1 MQLEVILPLVA
12 YLVVVFGIS
21 VYAMRKRSTGT
32 FLNEYFLGSRSMGGI
47 VLAMTL
53 TATYISASSFI
64 GGPGAAYK
72 YGLGWV
78 LLAMIQ
84 LPAVWLSLGI
94 LGKKFAILARRYNA
108 VTLNDML
115 FARYQSRLLVWLA
128 SLSLLVAFVGAMTVQ
143 FIGGARLL
151 ETAAGIPYETGLLI
165 FGISIA
171 LYTAFGGFRA
181 SVLND
186 TMQGLVML
194 IGTVVLLI
202 GVVHA
207 AGGLSNAVQTLQT
220 IDPQLVTPQ
229 GADDILS
236 PAFMTSFWV
245 LVCFGV
251 IGLPHTAVRCISYKD
266 SKAVHRGII
275 IGTIVV
281 AILMFG
287 MHLAGALGRAVIPD
301 LTVPDLVI
309 PTLMVKVLPPF
320 AAGIFLAAPMAAI
333 MSTINAQL
341 LQSSATIIKD
351 LYLNIRPDQ
360 MQNETRLKR
369 MSAVITLVLGA
380 LLLLAAWKPPEM
392 IIWLN
397 LLAFGGL
404 EAVFL
409 WPLVLGLYWER
420 ANAKGAL
427 SAMIVGGVLYA
438 VLATLNI
445 QYLGFH
451 PIVPSLLLSLLAFL
465 VGNRFGT
472 SVPQAT
478 VLTTDNIK
486 SFAMPWI
493 QLKLNTTGANAE
505 DLSDALME
513 AGAVS
518 ITFQDTHDTPVFE
531 PLPGETRLWGDTDV
545 IGLFDAETD
554 MNDVVAILENHPL
567 LGAGFAHKIEQLE
580 DKDWEREWMDNFH
593 PMRFGERLWICPSW
607 RDVPDENAVNVMLD
621 PGLAFGTGTHPT
633 TSLCLQWLDSL
644 DLTGKTVIDF
654 GCGSGILA
662 IAALKLGAAKAIG
675 IDIDPQAIQASRDN
689 AERNGVSDR
698 LELYLPKD
706 QPEEMKADVV
716 VANILAGPLRELA
729 PLISVLP
736 VSGGLLGLSGILA
749 SQAESV
755 CEAYADSF
763 ALDPVVE
770 KEEWCRITGRKN

>member
-1 MQLEVILPLVA
+1 
-12 YLVVVFGIS
+12 
-21 VYAMRKRSTGT
+21 
-32 FLNEYFLGSRSMGGI
+32 
-47 VLAMTL
+47 
-53 TATYISASSFI
+53 
-64 GGPGAAYK
+64 
-72 YGLGWV
+72 
-78 LLAMIQ
+78 
-84 LPAVWLSLGI
+84 
-94 LGKKFAILARRYNA
+94 
-108 VTLNDML
+108 
-115 FARYQSRLLVWLA
+115 
-128 SLSLLVAFVGAMTVQ
+128 
-143 FIGGARLL
+143 
-151 ETAAGIPYETGLLI
+151 
-165 FGISIA
+165 
-171 LYTAFGGFRA
+171 
-181 SVLND
+181 
-186 TMQGLVML
+186 
-194 IGTVVLLI
+194 
-202 GVVHA
+202 
-207 AGGLSNAVQTLQT
+207 
-220 IDPQLVTPQ
+220 
-229 GADDILS
+229 
-236 PAFMTSFWV
+236 
-245 LVCFGV
+245 
-251 IGLPHTAVRCISYKD
+251 
-266 SKAVHRGII
+266 
-275 IGTIVV
+275 
-281 AILMFG
+281 MFG

-478 VLTTDNIK
+478 VLTTDNK
-486 SFAMPWI
+486 EFCHALI

-593 PMRFGERLWICPSW
+593 PMRFGERLWIC
-607 RDVPDENAVNVMLD
+607 
-621 PGLAFGTGTHPT
+621 
-633 TSLCLQWLDSL
+633 
-644 DLTGKTVIDF
+644 
-654 GCGSGILA
+654 
-662 IAALKLGAAKAIG
+662 
-675 IDIDPQAIQASRDN
+675 
-689 AERNGVSDR
+689 
-698 LELYLPKD
+698 
-706 QPEEMKADVV
+706 
-716 VANILAGPLRELA
+716 LAG
-729 PLISVLP
+729 VM
-736 VSGGLLGLSGILA
+736 
-749 SQAESV
+749 
-755 CEAYADSF
+755 
-763 ALDPVVE
+763 
-770 KEEWCRITGRKN
+770 CRTKTPST

>member
-12 YLVVVFGIS
+12 YLLVVFGLS

-32 FLNEYFLGSRSMGGI
+32 FLNEYFLGSRSMGGV

-165 FGISIA
+165 FGVSIA

-186 TMQGLVML
+186 TMQGMVML
-194 IGTVVLLI
+194 IGTIVLLV

-207 AGGLSNAVQTLQT
+207 AGGLSNAVVTLQT
-220 IDPQLVTPQ
+220 IDPKLVSPQ

-236 PAFMTSFWV
+236 PTFMTSFWV

-309 PTLMVKVLPPF
+309 PTLMVKVLPPV

-351 LYLNIRPDQ
+351 LYLNLRP
-360 MQNETRLKR
+360 
-369 MSAVITLVLGA
+369 
-380 LLLLAAWKPPEM
+380 
-392 IIWLN
+392 
-397 LLAFGGL
+397 
-404 EAVFL
+404 
-409 WPLVLGLYWER
+409 
-420 ANAKGAL
+420 
-427 SAMIVGGVLYA
+427 
-438 VLATLNI
+438 
-445 QYLGFH
+445 
-451 PIVPSLLLSLLAFL
+451 
-465 VGNRFGT
+465 
-472 SVPQAT
+472 
-478 VLTTDNIK
+478 
-486 SFAMPWI
+486 
-493 QLKLNTTGANAE
+493 
-505 DLSDALME
+505 
-513 AGAVS
+513 
-518 ITFQDTHDTPVFE
+518 
-531 PLPGETRLWGDTDV
+531 
-545 IGLFDAETD
+545 
-554 MNDVVAILENHPL
+554 
-567 LGAGFAHKIEQLE
+567 EQLE
-580 DKDWEREWMDNFH
+580 NE
-593 PMRFGERLWICPSW
+593 
-607 RDVPDENAVNVMLD
+607 
-621 PGLAFGTGTHPT
+621 T
-633 TSLCLQWLDSL
+633 
-644 DLTGKTVIDF
+644 
-654 GCGSGILA
+654 
-662 IAALKLGAAKAIG
+662 
-675 IDIDPQAIQASRDN
+675 
-689 AERNGVSDR
+689 
-698 LELYLPKD
+698 
-706 QPEEMKADVV
+706 
-716 VANILAGPLRELA
+716 
-729 PLISVLP
+729 
-736 VSGGLLGLSGILA
+736 
-749 SQAESV
+749 
-755 CEAYADSF
+755 
-763 ALDPVVE
+763 
-770 KEEWCRITGRKN
+770 

>member
-1 MQLEVILPLVA
+1 MQPEVILPLIA
-12 YLVVVFGIS
+12 YLLVVFGLSI
-21 VYAMRKRSTGT
+21 YAMRKRSTGA
-32 FLNEYFLGSRSMGGI
+32 FLNEYFLGSRSMGGF

-84 LPAVWLSLGI
+84 LPAVWLSLGV

-128 SLSLLVAFVGAMTVQ
+128 SLSLLVAFIGAMTVQ

-186 TMQGLVML
+186 AMQGLVML
-194 IGTVVLLI
+194 IGTIVLLVGI
-202 GVVHA
+202 VHA
-207 AGGLSNAVQTLQT
+207 AGGLSMAVQTLEH
-220 IDPQLVTPQ
+220 IDPKLVSPQ

-236 PAFMTSFWV
+236 PTFMTSFWV

-275 IGTIVV
+275 LGTIVV

-287 MHLAGALGRAVIPD
+287 MHLAGALGRAVI
-301 LTVPDLVI
+301 PDLVI

-351 LYLNIRPDQ
+351 LYLNLHPEQLD
-360 MQNETRLKR
+360 NEKRLKR
-369 MSAVITLVLGA
+369 MSAMITLILGA
-380 LLLLAAWKPPEM
+380 LLLLAAWRPPEM

-420 ANAKGAL
+420 ANAAGAL

-438 VLATLNI
+438 VLATLKI

-451 PIVPSLLLSLLAFL
+451 PIVPSLLLSLLAFV
-465 VGNRFGT
+465 VGNRFGQP
-472 SVPQAT
+472 VPPAP
-478 VLTTDNIK
+478 VMTTDK
-486 SFAMPWI
+486 
-493 QLKLNTTGANAE
+493 
-505 DLSDALME
+505 
-513 AGAVS
+513 
-518 ITFQDTHDTPVFE
+518 
-531 PLPGETRLWGDTDV
+531 
-545 IGLFDAETD
+545 
-554 MNDVVAILENHPL
+554 
-567 LGAGFAHKIEQLE
+567 
-580 DKDWEREWMDNFH
+580 
-593 PMRFGERLWICPSW
+593 
-607 RDVPDENAVNVMLD
+607 
-621 PGLAFGTGTHPT
+621 
-633 TSLCLQWLDSL
+633 
-644 DLTGKTVIDF
+644 
-654 GCGSGILA
+654 
-662 IAALKLGAAKAIG
+662 
-675 IDIDPQAIQASRDN
+675 
-689 AERNGVSDR
+689 
-698 LELYLPKD
+698 
-706 QPEEMKADVV
+706 
-716 VANILAGPLRELA
+716 
-729 PLISVLP
+729 
-736 VSGGLLGLSGILA
+736 
-749 SQAESV
+749 
-755 CEAYADSF
+755 
-763 ALDPVVE
+763 
-770 KEEWCRITGRKN
+770 